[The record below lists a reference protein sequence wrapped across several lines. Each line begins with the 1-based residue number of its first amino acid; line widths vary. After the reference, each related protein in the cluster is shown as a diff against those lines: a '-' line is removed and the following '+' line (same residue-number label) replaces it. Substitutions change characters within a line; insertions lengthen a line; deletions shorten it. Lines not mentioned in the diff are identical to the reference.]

1 LFCIENRYSES
12 ALRKWIDKIYRPAGF
27 ILLGTLFGAGLTLA
41 VQGKLPTPAMV
52 GGVVFLLG
60 LGILVVRGRR
70 NRALFFLAICLLW
83 AGDAVSFWMSSG
95 KLINAIFLTLSA
107 SMYAISAWVEYGE
120 QRKKRAEEAMG

>member
-1 LFCIENRYSES
+1 M
-12 ALRKWIDKIYRPAGF
+12 RKWIDKIHRPAGF
-27 ILLGTLFGAGLTLA
+27 ILLGALFGAGLTLA

-60 LGILVVRGRR
+60 LGILVIRGRR

-95 KLINAIFLTLSA
+95 KLIYAIVLTLSA
-107 SMYAISAWVEYGE
+107 SFYALSALIEYSE
-120 QRKKRAEEAMG
+120 QRKKRAEEMAQLM